1 MAPKFD
7 TIKTYLQKEHN
18 HFTGIFRGRAKKVF
32 FVENNMASFN
42 IELKNNKC
50 HFMNDFLQIEVPQ
63 VIETNFM
70 KTQQMRL

>member
-1 MAPKFD
+1 
-7 TIKTYLQKEHN
+7 
-18 HFTGIFRGRAKKVF
+18 
-32 FVENNMASFN
+32 MASFN